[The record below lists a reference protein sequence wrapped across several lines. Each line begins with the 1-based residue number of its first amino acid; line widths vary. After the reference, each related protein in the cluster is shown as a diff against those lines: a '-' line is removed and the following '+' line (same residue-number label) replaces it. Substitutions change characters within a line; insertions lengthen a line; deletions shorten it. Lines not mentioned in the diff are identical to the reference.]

1 MEKTC
6 ELSWSPRA
14 RRDLRCLDC
23 HVPHFD
29 ERALDELKDG
39 IFQRV
44 EFLKS
49 FPKLGRPLRKMGD
62 DWRQLVFRPF
72 RIIYF
77 VDNASHTV
85 FISRVWHASRAEP
98 TEEDLIPLR

>member
-6 ELSWSPRA
+6 EISWSPRA

-23 HVPHFD
+23 HDPGFD
-29 ERALDELKDG
+29 ERSLDELKDG
-39 IFQRV
+39 ILQRV

-49 FPKLGRPLRKMGD
+49 FPQMGRPLRELGE
-62 DWRQLVFRPF
+62 DWRQLVFRPY

-77 VDNASHTV
+77 VDDSSRSV
-85 FISRVWHASRAEP
+85 FISRVWHSSRAEP
-98 TEEDLIPLR
+98 TVDDLIPLR

>member
-1 MEKTC
+1 MAETY
-6 ELSWSPRA
+6 EISWSSRS

-23 HVPHFD
+23 HDPNYD
-29 ERALDELKDG
+29 EHALNELKDG
-39 IFQRV
+39 IMQRV
-44 EFLKS
+44 EHLAS
-49 FPKLGRPLRKMGD
+49 FPELGRSLRELGD

-77 VDNASHTV
+77 VDHPSRTV
-85 FISRVWHASRAEP
+85 FISRVWHSSRAEP